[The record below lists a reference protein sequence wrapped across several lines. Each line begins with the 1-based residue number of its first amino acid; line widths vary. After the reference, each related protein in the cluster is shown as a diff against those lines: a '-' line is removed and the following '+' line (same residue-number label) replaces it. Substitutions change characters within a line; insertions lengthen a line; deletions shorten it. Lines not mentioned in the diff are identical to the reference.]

1 MLKHLLA
8 RGLVALALLAPLESA
23 GAQETASPPQPGA
36 EVAPLPPAPPPSP
49 VRFAPE
55 IAHFA
60 ALDAAAPPPTC
71 GFLFV
76 GSSSIRLWHGLAAD
90 MAPLPVLNRGFG
102 GARISDVDYYFDQVV
117 TPYRPRAIVFYA
129 GENDL
134 WAGVGAGTVVAD
146 FRRFLELKTERLG
159 DTPVYFVSLKPS
171 RQRVSQMP
179 LQAEVNARVRALAA
193 ERTDLRY
200 VDVVP
205 AMLDQGAPRDIFVAD
220 GLHMTPAGYQIWAG
234 VVRPVLEQD
243 LQSGRACSAAPTVV
257 AGH

>member
-1 MLKHLLA
+1 MLKDIFA
-8 RGLVALALLAPLESA
+8 KGLMALALLAPFERA
-23 GAQETASPPQPGA
+23 GAQETQSPPPPSA
-36 EVAPLPPAPPPSP
+36 APAPPAEPPSP
-49 VRFAPE
+49 ARFAAE

-60 ALDAAAPPPTC
+60 ELDARTPPASC

-76 GSSSIRLWHGLAAD
+76 GSSSVRLWRSLHAD

-102 GARISDVDYYFDQVV
+102 GARIADVDYYFDEVV

-134 WAGVGAGTVVAD
+134 WAGVPADAVVAD
-146 FRRFLELKTERLG
+146 FQRFLELKSARLG

-171 RQRVSQMP
+171 RQRVSQLP
-179 LQAEVNARVRALAA
+179 LQAEVNARVRAMTA
-193 ERTDLRY
+193 ERPDLFY

-205 AMLDQGAPRDIFVAD
+205 AMLEQGSPKDIFVAD
-220 GLHMTPAGYQIWAG
+220 GLHMTPAGYLLWTG
-234 VVRPVLEQD
+234 VVRPVLEHD
-243 LQSGRACSAAPTVV
+243 FQSGRACPASTTLN

>member
-1 MLKHLLA
+1 MLKYLLA

-23 GAQETASPPQPGA
+23 GAQETAAQPQPGSEA
-36 EVAPLPPAPPPSP
+36 APAPPAVPP
-49 VRFAPE
+49 PPTRFAAE

-60 ALDAAAPPPTC
+60 ALDAATPPPSC

-76 GSSSIRLWHGLAAD
+76 GSSSIRLWRSLADD

-102 GARISDVDYYFDQVV
+102 GARIADVDFYFDQVV

-134 WAGVGAGTVVAD
+134 WAGVGAETVLAD
-146 FRRFLELKTERLG
+146 FHRFLELKTERLG

-179 LQAEVNARVRALAA
+179 LQAEVNAKVRAMAA

-205 AMLDQGAPRDIFVAD
+205 AMLDQGAPKDIFVAD
-220 GLHMTPAGYQIWAG
+220 GLHMTPAGYQLWAG
-234 VVRPVLEQD
+234 VVRPILEQEA
-243 LQSGRACSAAPTVV
+243 QSGRACPSAPAVL